1 MIKIS
6 QLLTDIWIV
15 NSPGGADV
23 YIILYVQ
30 YKGSME
36 KCKLFAQIFEK
47 HYYRAK
53 VLYIRSFNELTF
65 VIHKLSN
72 IIQCYMHR
80 WGLQRYNIVWELG
93 VDAVRSL

>member
-65 VIHKLSN
+65 VIHKYKYSYITT
-72 IIQCYMHR
+72 IIII
-80 WGLQRYNIVWELG
+80 QRYNIVWELG